1 MTNTSWRA
9 TGGWSADAEVGL
21 CMAAGGSAVS
31 LAAPG
36 SEFAAVAEA
45 VPPATP
51 GEHPATTSTLSTAA
65 TGTAT

>member
-36 SEFAAVAEA
+36 SEFTVVAEA
-45 VPPATP
+45 VPPAPP
-51 GEHPATTSTLSTAA
+51 GVHPATTSPLSTAA
-65 TGTAT
+65 TGTTT

>member
-9 TGGWSADAEVGL
+9 TGGWSADAAVGW

-36 SEFAAVAEA
+36 SEFAVAAEA
-45 VPPATP
+45 VPPAP
-51 GEHPATTSTLSTAA
+51 PDVHPATTSALSAAA